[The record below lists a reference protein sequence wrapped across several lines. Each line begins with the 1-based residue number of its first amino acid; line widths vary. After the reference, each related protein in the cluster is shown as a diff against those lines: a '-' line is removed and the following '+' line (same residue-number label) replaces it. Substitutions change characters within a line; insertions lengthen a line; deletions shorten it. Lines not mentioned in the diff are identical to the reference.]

1 MRDPSQRFGV
11 PRLKPA
17 GAFYVSLRGSYERG
31 ARRDDVLADREAA
44 RRRAYRHAGH
54 FDLTALDLLD
64 TAKNC
69 EQFNYTWKQDGTP
82 GNRSKDPMQPEQFIA
97 LLDAIE
103 GRLRDFGGRIFAGEA
118 TVDPYRKS
126 SETPCTFCDYRPIC
140 RIDPWSHRYRSLEAP
155 SAE

>member
-1 MRDPSQRFGV
+1 M
-11 PRLKPA
+11 
-17 GAFYVSLRGSYERG
+17 SLRGAYERG
-31 ARRDDVLADREAA
+31 ARRDDVLTDREAA

-54 FDLTALDLLD
+54 FDLTALGFLD
-64 TAKNC
+64 TTKNC